1 MISFYCIYFI
11 IIWAVFMAVKPTRKF
26 MLALVPWLLFVVIYN
41 LLRYFPNYEANPV
54 DIRGI
59 YEAEKALF
67 GVTAAEGRITL
78 GEYFNVHNAPLAD
91 LFSGLFYLCWI
102 PVPMLYSIC
111 LFFSGKRR
119 ESLKAS
125 TAFLVV
131 NIIGFAVYY
140 IHPAAPPWYV
150 LQYGFEPQFDVPGNV
165 AGLVRF
171 DNLLPFDVFAHI
183 YPGNSNIFAAVP
195 SLHSAYVLTAAVYVL
210 INKGSKALFAAFMI
224 ITVGIWCTA
233 VYTCHHYVI
242 DVLLGIADAAVGII
256 LLECALYRIP
266 AVKRAFDKYV
276 ALLN

>member
-26 MLALVPWLLFVVIYN
+26 MLALVPWLLFVIIYN

-67 GVTAAEGRITL
+67 GVTTAEGRITL
-78 GEYFNVHNAPLAD
+78 GEYFNVHNAPAAD
-91 LFSGLFYLCWI
+91 LLSGLFYLCWI
-102 PVPMLYSIC
+102 PVPMIYSIC

-150 LQYGFEPQFDVPGNV
+150 LQYGFTPQFDVPGNV

-210 INKGSKALFAAFMI
+210 INKGSKALFAAFMV

-242 DVLLGIADAAVGII
+242 DVLLGIADAAAGII
-256 LLECALYRIP
+256 LLECVLYRIP